1 MPNDLNYGP
10 PGIASPGAEAPEG
23 LTARE
28 RTVELGTGDEV
39 WARAAATVAGWQI
52 KKRVGFRV
60 DPDAPVA
67 AGQDVSLR
75 FGLGRIRLHE
85 PVRVIWVDSEGDR
98 RGFGYGTRR
107 GHPITG
113 EEAFLVERGPDGSV
127 CFRVRSVS
135 RVSGGRWR
143 LLAPLIRLAQPW
155 FLRRYAR
162 AAFALVRAP
171 ELRRR

>member
-1 MPNDLNYGP
+1 MPNDLNYCP
-10 PGIASPGAEAPEG
+10 PGIARPGAETPEG
-23 LTARE
+23 LTPRE

-60 DPDAPVA
+60 DPDLPVA

-85 PVRVIWVDSEGDR
+85 PVRVIWVESEGDR

-113 EEAFLVERGPDGSV
+113 EEAFLVERRADGSV
-127 CFRVRSVS
+127 WFTVRSVS
-135 RVSGGRWR
+135 RVSGGRWFV
-143 LLAPLIRLAQPW
+143 LSPLIRLVQPW

-162 AAFALVRAP
+162 AAS
-171 ELRRR
+171 ELTRS